1 MFSKHLAE
9 LAWGDL
15 GTAVRQA
22 GFDGVDLTVRP
33 GGHVLP
39 ARVTEDLPRA
49 VAAIRDAGSLVAML
63 TTGLTQPDDPAARA
77 TFEAARAVDVP
88 RLKAGYYRY
97 AFADVRRELAEAT
110 TAFHALVRMAAA
122 AGVVL
127 AYHNHS
133 GDYVGA
139 PVWDALRMIEGQ
151 PADATGLYF
160 DVRHA
165 TVEGGL
171 GGWRAAVQMAA
182 PHLRMLAIKDFYWEK
197 GTNGRWRVV
206 DCPVGD
212 GMVDWKAFGRR
223 VEGGEVQR
231 SDVAACRVRPGRA
244 HDGGEDRTDAG
255 GGGAGP
261 HPPGG
266 DCWEESRPRPGMAP
280 AAEARSA
287 LLLRLDGRVVE
298 LAGPAGD
305 ASDGGAIETVA
316 ALPALLAHG
325 HEACLEEQAQ
335 VLRESLAGSCRRARP
350 VR

>member
-1 MFSKHLAE
+1 M
-9 LAWGDL
+9 
-15 GTAVRQA
+15 
-22 GFDGVDLTVRP
+22 
-33 GGHVLP
+33 
-39 ARVTEDLPRA
+39 
-49 VAAIRDAGSLVAML
+49 
-63 TTGLTQPDDPAARA
+63 
-77 TFEAARAVDVP
+77 P

-97 AFADVRRELAEAT
+97 AFADARRELAEAT

-212 GMVDWKAFGRR
+212 GMVDWKAFGAELRAAKFSGPMSLH
-223 VEGGEVQR
+223 VEYDPGGR
-231 SDVAACRVRPGRA
+231 TT
-244 HDGGEDRTDAG
+244 GGEDRTDAG

-266 DCWEESRPRPGMAP
+266 AAGRSRGRGSEGRRPLRRDQRFFLVL
-280 AAEARSA
+280 AAVS
-287 LLLRLDGRVVE
+287 
-298 LAGPAGD
+298 
-305 ASDGGAIETVA
+305 SN
-316 ALPALLAHG
+316 LPAQRATR
-325 HEACLEEQAQ
+325 AMAAP
-335 VLRESLAGSCRRARP
+335 LRR
-350 VR
+350 